1 MRRINY
7 LAMSLLASAALAFTG
22 CSSEDVINGGTEKN
36 DAVDGYYMTL
46 TVKTPKATGTR
57 TVQEGA
63 ATLPGTSDEN
73 FITKGTIYVYDG
85 ATCVF
90 RKDIAATDWITDK
103 TTGATGEWGENATEG
118 TTKPIKVS
126 VNNVVQNKKYQVYFL
141 ANVTNGAEKYPN
153 PLSTGLII
161 DGDVASCSANKN
173 FYMFN
178 QYDSKKELAHS
189 TVEFTEASRNEDQ
202 NVSATP
208 INLDRVVARI
218 DVPNTTNATT
228 IKQKDNTTTTM
239 NIDIINNVQFSG
251 YALSNLSPQSYL
263 VQNWTTSTTDPWKLN
278 IPGFSTYDKTSAYYG
293 TTYKAENEEDWTTT
307 KNEYVFENSAD
318 KVENATSM
326 YFKFKVNLKE
336 ATGTENPA
344 DFTDGT
350 FYRYNHTIYRSL
362 KDLLAVTETAG
373 SQDVWPFIKD
383 GVAMTAEEAIALFR
397 NSDGTLKSESE
408 LESLRSKY
416 LIEVYRGGMA
426 YYKQTID
433 DQYNPF
439 ASTGLYSILRNS
451 VYKLTVNNIWDLG
464 KDVPNGPE
472 PTDEYYYWMDVTV
485 SVNPWVLN
493 EQNVDL
499 Q

>member
-7 LAMSLLASAALAFTG
+7 FAMSLLASAALAFTG

-85 ATCVF
+85 AKCVF
-90 RKDIAATDWITDK
+90 SKDINATDWV
-103 TTGATGEWGENATEG
+103 TGEWGEDATEG

-126 VNNVVQNKKYQVYFL
+126 VNNVVQNKVYQVYFL
-141 ANVTNGAEKYPN
+141 ANVDNGAEKYPD
-153 PLSTGLII
+153 PLKTNLTI
-161 DGDVASCSANKN
+161 DGDVASCSANQK

-178 QYDSKKELAHS
+178 QYDSKKQLAHS

-218 DVPNTTNATT
+218 DVPNTTSATT
-228 IKQKDNTTTTM
+228 IKKKESTTTTK
-239 NIDIINNVQFSG
+239 NIDIIENVQFSG

-263 VQNWTTSTTDPWKLN
+263 VQNWTTSTTEPWKLN
-278 IPGFSTYDKTSAYYG
+278 IPSFTSYDKTSAYYG
-293 TTYKAENEEDWTTT
+293 TTYKAENEQDWTTT
-307 KNEYVFENSAD
+307 ANEYVFENSTDEEA
-318 KVENATSM
+318 NATSM
-326 YFKFKVNLKE
+326 YFKFKVNLKAA
-336 ATGTENPA
+336 ATSENPA

-362 KDLLAVTETAG
+362 KDLLAVTKADG
-373 SQDVWPFIKD
+373 SQDVWPFMKD
-383 GVAMTAEEAIALFR
+383 GEAMTAEEAIALFKDATTG
-397 NSDGTLKSESE
+397 NLKSESE

-433 DQYNPF
+433 DQYNPHS
-439 ASTGLYSILRNS
+439 ATGLYSILRNS